1 MATIASLR
9 LCEPSRKNTLNAVNT
24 EKRIMEYV
32 LVISS
37 KCHAWKWSSEAQAH
51 YISNLEM
58 VVNVCGL
65 ISREEVLGEPADE
78 ATITFE

>member
-1 MATIASLR
+1 MAAIASLR

-32 LVISS
+32 PFISS
-37 KCHAWKWSSEAQAH
+37 KCYAWKWSSEAQALRYY

-58 VVNVCGL
+58 VVNGSL
-65 ISREEVLGEPADE
+65 REEVLGEPVDE
-78 ATITFE
+78 ATTTFE